1 MAKQHHRRLA
11 ILTSIGLVVAAVAA
25 ASAVLLPPGETLLR
39 LVTAPEVDGEWRFA
53 GAPGRYTVVIRDG
66 EIVGGF
72 DGCNAWGYSDER
84 APNGKRM
91 VVSDAQGCEPRRFD
105 ETYRL
110 FSFGTPGFTVQDE
123 NLLATVAGKRERLV
137 RVAGR

>member
-25 ASAVLLPPGETLLR
+25 ASAVLLPPGETLLH
-39 LVTAPEVDGEWRFA
+39 LATASDVDGEWRFA
-53 GAPGRYTVVIRDG
+53 ESPGRYTIVIRDG

-72 DGCNAWGYSDER
+72 DGCNAWGFAEER
-84 APNGKRM
+84 AADGSRM
-91 VVSDAQGCEPRRFD
+91 VVSDAQGCEPQPFD

-110 FSFGTPGFTVQDE
+110 FAFGTPGFTVQDE
-123 NLLATVAGKRERLV
+123 NLLATVGGKRERLV
-137 RVAGR
+137 RVAER